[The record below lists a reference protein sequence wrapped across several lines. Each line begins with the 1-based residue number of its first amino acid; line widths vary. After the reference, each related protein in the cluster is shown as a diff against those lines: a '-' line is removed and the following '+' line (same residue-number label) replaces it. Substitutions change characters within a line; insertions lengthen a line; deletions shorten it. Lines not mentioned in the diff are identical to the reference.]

1 VSRLR
6 PSPIRSAA
14 GGLIRFVQTLSSA
27 AEEAGDH
34 GIYDRSLAVA
44 YDIAPSHQRNGAQRC
59 MSVGSAVSIATARL
73 QLQDIAN
80 KGGKPPIH
88 SAASS
93 TARSRPTS
101 LLGRADDVIE

>member
-1 VSRLR
+1 LR

-14 GGLIRFVQTLSSA
+14 GGLIRFVQALSSA

-44 YDIAPSHQRNGAQRC
+44 FDIAPSHQRSGAQRC

-80 KGGKPPIH
+80 KGGNRRF
-88 SAASS
+88 
-93 TARSRPTS
+93 TVRRPQRREA
-101 LLGRADDVIE
+101 GRPHCSVAPTM